1 MSRLL
6 YDIGIFGY
14 SFGVKTASLFN
25 EKARLWIDG
34 RRKWRKRLES
44 SIKEL
49 DKGRETVWFHVSS
62 LGEFE
67 QGRPL
72 MEELKRDKEINLILS
87 FYSPSGFEIMK
98 NWSGADLIIYLPLD
112 TEKNATDFIKLIDPA
127 LAIFVKYDL
136 WFHYLKELKKKEI
149 PSLLISARF
158 YPDQLYFK
166 KWAKWYRSMLFL
178 FDKIL
183 VQDQLSMDLLASI
196 SYGNAVLTGDTRYD
210 RVWELSRNNDHF
222 PEIEKFINGR
232 KLFIAGSSWPLDEK
246 IMLPYIRKNKEKM
259 CFIIAPHDI
268 SSTHVVSLK
277 NKLDG
282 KAILYSELN
291 KKRDEEVLILNSI
304 GMLSRLYKYA
314 YIAYIGGA
322 FKEGLHNIL
331 EPAAYGLPVITGPD
345 HEGFLEGPLMEK
357 AGALFRVSNE
367 EEFAEI
373 MDRLMGDDDF
383 RNKASDNAK
392 SFIKNN
398 TGASEKTLA
407 HVEKYLTKI

>member
-1 MSRLL
+1 MGRLL
-6 YDIGIFGY
+6 YDIGIFAY
-14 SFGVKTASLFN
+14 SFGIRTAALFN

-34 RRKWRKRLES
+34 RRKWRKRVAS
-44 SIKEL
+44 AIQKL
-49 DKGRETVWFHVSS
+49 DKGRNSVWFHVSS

-72 MEELKRDKEINLILS
+72 MEELKRDKDINLILS

-112 TEKNATDFIKLIDPA
+112 TVKNAADFIKLIDPC
-127 LAIFVKYDL
+127 LAIFVKYDF
-136 WFHYLKELKKKEI
+136 WYHYLKELKKKEI

-158 YPDQLYFK
+158 YPDQLFFK
-166 KWAKWYRSMLFL
+166 KWAWWYRSVLFL

-183 VQDQLSMDLLASI
+183 VQDQLSMDLLASV
-196 SYGNAVLTGDTRYD
+196 SYDNAILTGDTRYD
-210 RVWELSRNNDHF
+210 RVWELSQHSDHF
-222 PEIEKFINGR
+222 PEIEKFIKGR

-246 IMLPYIRKNKEKM
+246 IMLPYINEKREEM

-268 SSTHVVSLK
+268 SNMHVSSLK
-277 NKLDG
+277 SKLEG
-282 KAILYSELN
+282 KAILYSELSN
-291 KKRDEEVLILNSI
+291 SANEEVLILNSI

-331 EPAAYGLPVITGPD
+331 EPAAYALPVITGPD
-345 HEGFLEGPLMEK
+345 HEGFLEGSLMEA
-357 AGALFRVSNE
+357 AGALFRVRNE

-373 MDRLMGDDDF
+373 MDRLMGDEEF
-383 RNKASDNAK
+383 RNEASVKARN
-392 SFIKNN
+392 FIKNN

-407 HVEKYLTKI
+407 HIEKYLTKI

>member
-1 MSRLL
+1 MGRLL

-34 RRKWRKRLES
+34 RRKWRKRVES
-44 SIKEL
+44 SVQEL
-49 DKGRETVWFHVSS
+49 DPGRETVWFHVSS

-112 TEKNATDFIKLIDPA
+112 TEKNATDFIRLIDPS
-127 LAIFVKYDL
+127 LAIFVKYDF
-136 WFHYLKELKKKEI
+136 WYHYLKALKKKEI
-149 PSLLISARF
+149 PCLLISARF
-158 YPDQLYFK
+158 YPDQLFFK
-166 KWAKWYRSMLFL
+166 KWAKWYRSILFL

-183 VQDQLSMDLLASI
+183 VQDQLSMDLLASV
-196 SYGNAVLTGDTRYD
+196 SYDNALLTGDTRYD
-210 RVWELSRNNDHF
+210 RVWELSQHNDRF
-222 PEIEKFINGR
+222 PEIEKFIDGR
-232 KLFIAGSSWPLDEK
+232 RLFIAGSSWPLDEK
-246 IMLPYIRKNKEKM
+246 IMLPYIRKNKKNM

-268 SSTHVVSLK
+268 RTAHVLSLK

-282 KAILYSELN
+282 KVMLFSEWN
-291 KKRDEEVLILNSI
+291 SSSQEEVLILNSI

-314 YIAYIGGA
+314 YVAYIGGA

-331 EPAAYGLPVITGPD
+331 EPAAFGVPVITGPD
-345 HEGFLEGPLMEK
+345 HKGFLEGPLMEEE
-357 AGALFRVSNE
+357 GALFRVSNE

-373 MDRLMGDDDF
+373 MDRLIGDADF
-383 RNKASDNAK
+383 RNKASEKARN
-392 SFIKNN
+392 FIQHH

-407 HVEKYLTKI
+407 HVEEYLAKI